1 MFVVPEWQTALFTM
15 LSGLVDE
22 AEEDA
27 QTNAGVLET
36 LITKTYVGLL
46 LADLGLNEIL
56 EDDNDNNNTPLLCQ
70 RPVFV
75 VPEWQTALFTMLSG
89 LVDEAEE
96 DAQTN
101 AGVLETLITKT
112 YVGLLLADLGL
123 NEILEDDNDNNNNNG
138 MAEEDDLAYLN
149 SLNTHTQLQQK
160 SDHQQNSK
168 PTDSNNDQAAP
179 SLGSNNNSAL
189 PSGLGQISSRTTIAP
204 LVTLVSLARTA
215 HNGPAISRFLLSKV
229 LAEIGAELEK
239 KEMINERRRRMRVWH
254 VVSR

>member
-1 MFVVPEWQTALFTM
+1 LRNHPRGAPIIFVIKKHTHLLNLFC
-15 LSGLVDE
+15 SQE
-22 AEEDA
+22 
-27 QTNAGVLET
+27 
-36 LITKTYVGLL
+36 
-46 LADLGLNEIL
+46 NESSSKKKKSKPQKRGY
-56 EDDNDNNNTPLLCQ
+56 NVAHPPPPLLCQ